1 MTWLLSNILMVIPF
15 LALWV
20 GIPMWLVLKHPDT
33 GPQPEEPSA
42 LAHLSARPHDD
53 PGYPRAA

>member
-1 MTWLLSNILMVIPF
+1 MTWLLSNILMVVPF

-33 GPQPEEPSA
+33 GPQPAEPSA
-42 LAHLSARPHDD
+42 LTHLSARPYDD